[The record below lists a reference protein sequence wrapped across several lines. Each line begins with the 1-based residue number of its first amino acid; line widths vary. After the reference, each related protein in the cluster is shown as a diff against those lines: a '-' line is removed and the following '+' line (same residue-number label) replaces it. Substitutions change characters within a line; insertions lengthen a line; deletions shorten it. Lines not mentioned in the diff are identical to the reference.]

1 MSFNLITILGP
12 TAVGKTALAAKLAY
26 RFDGEIISADSR
38 QVYIGLDLGSGKDLT
53 DYTVKGRKIPYHLI
67 DIIEPSEEFNLYLFH
82 KLFYESFLSI
92 TSKGKTPFLVGGTG
106 LYLDSILRSYKL
118 ARADLEGDR
127 YYELNQLNISELQDL
142 LKSVNPDLHNTT
154 DLLIKE
160 RIIKAI
166 IISEQRYSE
175 ITVNKA
181 KIVSLNLGIKLPREK
196 IKSNITSRL
205 KKRLDEGMIDEV
217 EGLLKGGVSYNKL
230 INLGLEYRYITMH
243 LNGELNYNDMF
254 QKLSSAIHNFAKRQM
269 TWFRKME
276 REGVKIYWMDGANET
291 GAENIIEKKFFGS
304 S

>member
-92 TSKGKTPFLVGGTG
+92 TSKGKTPLLVGGTG

-160 RIIKAI
+160 RVIKAI

-276 REGVKIYWMDGANET
+276 REGVKIHWLDGANET
-291 GAENIIEKKFFGS
+291 GVENIIQKKFFGS

>member
-160 RIIKAI
+160 RVIKAI

-276 REGVKIYWMDGANET
+276 REGVKIHWLDGANET
-291 GAENIIEKKFFGS
+291 GAENIIQKKFFGS